1 MEKRLVVLYGNS
13 IILGTLGASLRHYPH
28 LEVIPLMAP
37 FPTGLELEAMDMD
50 VIIFDLEITRP
61 ERLFSLLEARPG
73 VLLIGVDPDSN
84 QISLWSGRHLQE
96 LSTQDL
102 VEVINSIS
110 SNNNR

>member
-28 LEVIPLMAP
+28 LEVIPLIEP
-37 FPTGLELEAMDMD
+37 FPTGLELEAMDPD
-50 VIIFDLEITRP
+50 VIIFDLEATHP
-61 ERLFSLLEARPG
+61 EGLFSLLESRPG
-73 VLLIGVDPDSN
+73 LSLIGVDPDSH
-84 QISLWSGRHLQE
+84 QVLIWSGRHLQE

-102 VEVINSIS
+102 VEVIDSIS